1 MYIHMVSGMGNL
13 SAHLEGKVR

>member
-1 MYIHMVSGMGNL
+1 MYIHMVSAMGNL